1 MNVSDAVP
9 IRVEN
14 FSTEPG
20 FDFLSFSC
28 KAFSGQVGPD
38 AGLVQK
44 MSCDF
49 PGCLE
54 ARQASERSEHS
65 ALGKPETAIVEKRR
79 FVPRCRCGVG
89 MPKDPIRCLTPLLRQ
104 ELRMG

>member
-1 MNVSDAVP
+1 MNVSVAVP

-14 FSTEPG
+14 FSTELG
-20 FDFLSFSC
+20 YDFLSFSC
-28 KAFSGQVGPD
+28 KAFSGEVGPD

-44 MSCDF
+44 ISCNF

-54 ARQASERSEHS
+54 ARQASERSERS
-65 ALGKPETAIVEKRR
+65 ALGKPES
-79 FVPRCRCGVG
+79 
-89 MPKDPIRCLTPLLRQ
+89 Q